1 MTYITLP
8 FDSISTELRY
18 LKRVTFLLVDN
29 FHQTTNVEVKKTNY
43 KNVKLKRLPYIHPLP
58 NRYQK
63 EKENQETKKTLWNL
77 PPFYPYYPLP
87 RQSSLPHRR
96 RNVERGKERRKKK
109 EKEKRERKE
118 VATFGRFDRD
128 ERRVFAVPL
137 SICIRGGWPTYLL
150 TVPPLFRRAIRRVTV

>member
-1 MTYITLP
+1 MKLTTLSP
-8 FDSISTELRY
+8 ILPSSPSIIASA
-18 LKRVTFLLVDN
+18 
-29 FHQTTNVEVKKTNY
+29 
-43 KNVKLKRLPYIHPLP
+43 
-58 NRYQK
+58 
-63 EKENQETKKTLWNL
+63 
-77 PPFYPYYPLP
+77 
-87 RQSSLPHRR
+87 SS
-96 RNVERGKERRKKK
+96 KERRAGKGKKKKK

>member
-43 KNVKLKRLPYIHPLP
+43 KNAKLKRLPYIHPLP

-63 EKENQETKKTLWNL
+63 EKENQETKKTL
-77 PPFYPYYPLP
+77 
-87 RQSSLPHRR
+87 
-96 RNVERGKERRKKK
+96 
-109 EKEKRERKE
+109 
-118 VATFGRFDRD
+118 
-128 ERRVFAVPL
+128 
-137 SICIRGGWPTYLL
+137 
-150 TVPPLFRRAIRRVTV
+150 